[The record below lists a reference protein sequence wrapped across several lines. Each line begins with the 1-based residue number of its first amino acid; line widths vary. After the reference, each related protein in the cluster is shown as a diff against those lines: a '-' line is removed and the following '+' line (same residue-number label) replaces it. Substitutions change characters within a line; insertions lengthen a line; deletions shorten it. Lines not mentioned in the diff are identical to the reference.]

1 MDSTVIITTGILLPA
16 LMPSTIRMSR
26 NAQPVRNAVTTLTM
40 LTMSLGRIIGLLQFR
55 CTRFQRD
62 FRRRAVHLPDMGF
75 DQNEGATYACYS
87 VVFRRAALHRGLE
100 RLDLLKPED
109 RAALTVYTET
119 WSTYVAAMVRIRA
132 ECLTLVNPDSG
143 HTSAHP
149 CVVIA
154 HSAGQQLLRYSSELG
169 LSPVAERKLGSI
181 TPDDD
186 EHSPF
191 SGG

>member
-1 MDSTVIITTGILLPA
+1 
-16 LMPSTIRMSR
+16 
-26 NAQPVRNAVTTLTM
+26 
-40 LTMSLGRIIGLLQFR
+40 
-55 CTRFQRD
+55 
-62 FRRRAVHLPDMGF
+62 MGF

>member
-1 MDSTVIITTGILLPA
+1 MLFRRIPA
-16 LMPSTIRMSR
+16 
-26 NAQPVRNAVTTLTM
+26 
-40 LTMSLGRIIGLLQFR
+40 GRI
-55 CTRFQRD
+55 T
-62 FRRRAVHLPDMGF
+62 P
-75 DQNEGATYACYS
+75 
-87 VVFRRAALHRGLE
+87 GLE

-154 HSAGQQLLRYSSELG
+154 HSAGQQLLRYSSYCATAASWACPR
-169 LSPVAERKLGSI
+169 SPSASWAASRLTTTS
-181 TPDDD
+181 TARSAAASTQNNATRCNYATRPTAR
-186 EHSPF
+186 
-191 SGG
+191 